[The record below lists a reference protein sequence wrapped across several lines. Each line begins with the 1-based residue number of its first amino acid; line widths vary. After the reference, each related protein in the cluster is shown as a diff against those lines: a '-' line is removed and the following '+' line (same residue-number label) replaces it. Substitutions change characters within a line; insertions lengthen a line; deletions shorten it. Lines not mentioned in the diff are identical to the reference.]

1 MKELI
6 AIIEDDPDILELIKI
21 NLKKENYRTKTF
33 LNAKSFLSFI
43 KNNTPNLILLDLMLP
58 DIDGLEICKHLRKD
72 EKYSKIPIIILTA
85 KDSELDKIIGLEL
98 GADDYMTKPFSTR
111 ELIAR
116 VKAVLRRSSVNQK
129 KSKKIKIDKI
139 LEIDLERYNVKISG
153 KTINLTTTEFKIL
166 KILAS
171 NKGIVFSRQDI
182 LDDLWGTEKAVI
194 DRTID
199 VHIRHLREKLGK
211 ASKYIKNIR
220 GIGYKVSDE

>member
-1 MKELI
+1 
-6 AIIEDDPDILELIKI
+6 
-21 NLKKENYRTKTF
+21 
-33 LNAKSFLSFI
+33 
-43 KNNTPNLILLDLMLP
+43 
-58 DIDGLEICKHLRKD
+58 
-72 EKYSKIPIIILTA
+72 
-85 KDSELDKIIGLEL
+85 
-98 GADDYMTKPFSTR
+98 MTKPFSTR